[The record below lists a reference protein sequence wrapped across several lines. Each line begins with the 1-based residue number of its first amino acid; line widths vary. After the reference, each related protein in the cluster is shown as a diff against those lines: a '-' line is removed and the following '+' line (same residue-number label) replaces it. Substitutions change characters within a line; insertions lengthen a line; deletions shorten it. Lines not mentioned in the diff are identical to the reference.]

1 MNKERAKSFLL
12 TFLVLMNFVLGIK
25 VLTEKKLWPTGY
37 NFFSLDNIN
46 LLKLFSSTNET
57 KNTKT
62 HLTMP
67 QEIIINTGDQTSR
80 IAVNSSKEIFYEIFS
95 AAEECISTAL
105 SAETKEI
112 VFSDKSEWVSVLNG
126 KSVCLNYPAKY
137 DMCIF
142 GKLYNVDATALSS
155 FVPLFS
161 KIVVSQDNAV
171 FFEDYKSG
179 NFYKVPIRNRENNLL
194 SLINKAKSLNTNNDA
209 IINYAVD
216 LKFDEAIG
224 NQKMVL
230 SPTIPVYSTPV
241 SIPVLTSSNP
251 LIFENGELN
260 KEIADKILSVFKI
273 NSNTVRRYTEVNGTI
288 VFVENNGILKIHSS
302 GLIHYQSTA
311 STGFNIS
318 SGSSYTSTLS
328 AAADFADKVSAAFG
342 MKQDL
347 YLSGT
352 VSENEKKINFDYR
365 SGGIP
370 VDTNIGNAISMEIKN
385 GYMTS
390 YTQYIRNYSQGNELY
405 EAPLYIE
412 ELDRAIEDYSKD
424 MNNIE
429 ICEMYLAY
437 NDDNSD
443 TQKNVIWKIKVKSIE
458 F

>member
-112 VFSDKSEWVSVLNG
+112 VFFDKSEWVSVLNG

-405 EAPLYIE
+405 EAPIYIE
-412 ELDRAIEDYSKD
+412 ELDRAIEYYSKD